1 MKAIL
6 YVVAI
11 LILGGA
17 AYFTLEHKRKFV
29 EVDAVRV
36 KAVSDNKA
44 VSANADAKEAELKKV
59 NEEIAIKAQKR
70 EEVSQALEII
80 KNTGKDIQS
89 ELAGIEDTLKVQDE
103 EFAEL
108 ETARKQVAT
117 ILNDLGGN
125 LSLENLGDKIKE
137 IDDELKGKQAE
148 LEELETNIT
157 TAENKL
163 TNTRAEIERLVK
175 RDMERSARISR
186 NTMEAVVTAVNP
198 EWGFL
203 VIGAGSNTGFTP
215 QTSLLIQ
222 RDGKYIGRV
231 TPSSI
236 EPTQTI
242 AEIDPESLAPGAR
255 IQPGDRAILAKP
267 ASN

>member
-29 EVDAVRV
+29 EVDEVRA
-36 KAVSDNKA
+36 KAVSDNKTI
-44 VSANADAKEAELKKV
+44 SANADAKEAELKKV
-59 NEEIAIKAQKR
+59 SEEVLVKAQKR
-70 EEVSQALEII
+70 EELSQALEIV
-80 KNTGKDIQS
+80 KKAGSDLQR
-89 ELAGIEDTLKVQDE
+89 ELTGIEDTLKVQDE
-103 EFAEL
+103 EFAGLEKAREEVASIVKGLGGDVSL
-108 ETARKQVAT
+108 ET
-117 ILNDLGGN
+117 
-125 LSLENLGDKIKE
+125 LGDKIKE
-137 IDDELKGKQAE
+137 IDAEYKSQQAE
-148 LEELETNIT
+148 LEELETNVE
-157 TAENKL
+157 TAEDKL
-163 TNTRAEIERLVK
+163 IAARAEMDRLQK
-175 RDMERSARISR
+175 RDLERSARISR

-203 VIGAGSNTGFTP
+203 VIGAGSNSGFTP

-242 AEIDPESLAPGAR
+242 AEIDPESIAPGAR
-255 IQPGDRAILAKP
+255 IQPGDRVLFAKP